1 MAAFRAKSIRLCLFP
16 ALALCA
22 VVIYFV
28 YAAIDRIGLEVSDSV
43 GTVTG
48 KQFVRGWEK
57 LLRQWSTP
65 VFCPIAR
72 HAGDLCRLTFLVN
85 GENTSGLVSKQQFQ
99 LLNTNDSVPV
109 KIRRTKLPKR
119 LQVVEVRQ

>member
-1 MAAFRAKSIRLCLFP
+1 MAAFHANPFAFVFP

-28 YAAIDRIGLEVSDSV
+28 YAAIDRIGLEVIDSV

-48 KQFVRGWEK
+48 KQFTRGAK
-57 LLRQWSTP
+57 SYYTTVVDGQSFVQSQGTP
-65 VFCPIAR
+65 ESYAVM
-72 HAGDLCRLTFLVN
+72 FLVN
-85 GENTSGLVSKQQFQ
+85 GEKTSGLVSKRQFHF
-99 LLNTNDSVPV
+99 LNTNDSVPV
-109 KIRRTKLPKR
+109 RIRRTRITKR